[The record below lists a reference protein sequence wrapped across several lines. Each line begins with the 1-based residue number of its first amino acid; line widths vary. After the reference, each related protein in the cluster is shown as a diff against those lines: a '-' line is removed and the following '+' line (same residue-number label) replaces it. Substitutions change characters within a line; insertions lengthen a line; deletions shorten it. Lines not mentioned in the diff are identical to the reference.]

1 MPQPV
6 QRPISTAAGNAPGA
20 SPRRAGED
28 RRQRP
33 TPMVSRYTLFGRR
46 RRNRRDTD
54 PGSHYYVDWIEGPY
68 LRALVWV
75 CIFIVLD
82 SLSTLYIISRGG
94 SEANPL
100 MRWILERG
108 TFVFLASK
116 LATAIVGFF
125 LLAVHRFFPIAR
137 ALVIL
142 LLSAYGILVL
152 YHMLLLSR
160 IHL

>member
-1 MPQPV
+1 MPQPA
-6 QRPISTAAGNAPGA
+6 RRAKSALTDPGAGA
-20 SPRRAGED
+20 SPRRERED

-68 LRALVWV
+68 LRALVCV

-94 SEANPL
+94 TEVNPL

-116 LATAIVGFF
+116 LATAIVGFL

-142 LLSAYGILVL
+142 LLSAYGI
-152 YHMLLLSR
+152 
-160 IHL
+160 

>member
-1 MPQPV
+1 ML
-6 QRPISTAAGNAPGA
+6 
-20 SPRRAGED
+20 
-28 RRQRP
+28 
-33 TPMVSRYTLFGRR
+33 SRYTLFGRR

-54 PGSHYYVDWIEGPY
+54 PDRNYYVDWIEGPY

-75 CIFIVLD
+75 CVFIVLD

-108 TFVFLASK
+108 TFTFLASK
-116 LATAIVGFF
+116 VATAIVGF
-125 LLAVHRFFPIAR
+125 LLLGVHRFFPIAR
-137 ALVIL
+137 SLVKLLLLAYGALVVYHIL
-142 LLSAYGILVL
+142 LLF
-152 YHMLLLSR
+152 R

>member
-1 MPQPV
+1 V
-6 QRPISTAAGNAPGA
+6 TADQRPAPPAAGTPAGA
-20 SPRRAGED
+20 TPRRAGED

-33 TPMVSRYTLFGRR
+33 TPMISRYTLFGRR

-54 PGSHYYVDWIEGPY
+54 PRSYYYVDWIEGPY

-94 SEANPL
+94 TEANPL

-108 TFVFLASK
+108 TIMFLVSK
-116 LATAIVGFF
+116 LATAIVGFL

-137 ALVIL
+137 VLVIV
-142 LLSAYGILVL
+142 LLSAYGALVL
-152 YHMLLLSR
+152 YHIRLLFR
-160 IHL
+160 IHF